1 MAFDITLRGEERLFV
16 GSLQISV
23 KRSHI
28 ANFLGI
34 LLIILTISLAGA
46 GYVTYQNLEEIVS
59 KLETDDRSNINLL
72 QYKEILVNL
81 HDMENQVES
90 YELTSD
96 PKYIERYNRSISRVF
111 ARMDSINALN
121 QNDTELLIFNDSL
134 RSLINEKTF
143 TLNQLID
150 FRSNQEE
157 DEFKE
162 LEGFLDAI
170 SSNPTPPT
178 QAGDTAK
185 LDEPEPEE
193 KKGFFK
199 RLLAKKPETV
209 AAPEINQ
216 DSIILAEKKQ
226 YHSQINTKVDQ
237 MRSSQRLVSQRQR
250 EKEMD
255 LLSAHFGIQNQI
267 IDLVTFLESRETTK
281 VKIKAIK
288 AKELANNTS
297 QQITLFFTL
306 ATLLLLSSVIM
317 MVTYVQRNSRYQE
330 LLRESK
336 NSAETLA
343 KAKERFFANMSHEI
357 RTPMNAIS
365 GFTKV
370 LLRTELKEEQ
380 KEQVQIIH
388 KSSEHL
394 LRLLNDILD
403 FSKLQAEKLQLEST
417 PFSIRQVCEDSI
429 TLLKA
434 SADHKGLKLYSTL
447 EDVPEYVLGDPH
459 RLRQIM
465 LNLLNNGIKYTEKGE
480 VALLVSGERKQN
492 KFHLSLEVKD
502 TGVGISKDHQLRLF
516 QEFEQANQSSFS
528 KGTGLGLAITKR
540 LVNLHHGSIRLD
552 SKEGDG
558 TSVFV
563 KMVYPLTDK
572 KPAEDSVKETKHDF
586 QGVHV
591 LIADDEPFN
600 TKLLTTL
607 LEKKQITFDV
617 VHDGT
622 SALKLAMA
630 HPYHMLL
637 LDLKMPGYTGWELLE
652 EIKSTSG
659 PNQSTPMIA
668 LTATITSLDKSQGTA
683 FRFDHIMR
691 KPFEETELFE
701 AIASALH
708 ISPTVETRAKNVT
721 DLSALMQ
728 MGDQQFVQDMV
739 ETFINGAQEGLLQI
753 RSALKNEAYEDIS
766 LIAHRIVAPARH
778 FKAGQLVDLLK
789 NLEKRA
795 DNRDSTISEADLNL
809 IQQELDHVIASL
821 KSALQAQI
829 FN

>member
-1 MAFDITLRGEERLFV
+1 MAFDITLSGEERLFV

-46 GYVTYQNLEEIVS
+46 GFITYRNLEEIVS
-59 KLETDDRSNINLL
+59 KLETDDRSNENLL

-111 ARMDSINALN
+111 ARVDSINGLN
-121 QNDTELLIFNDSL
+121 QTDTELLVFNDSL

-150 FRSNQEE
+150 FRSNQNQ
-157 DEFKE
+157 DDFKE

-170 SSNPTPPT
+170 SANPIPPAQT
-178 QAGDTAK
+178 TKDTARVT
-185 LDEPEPEE
+185 EPEPEE

-199 RLLAKKPETV
+199 RLLAKKPEPV
-209 AAPEINQ
+209 ATPKVNQ

-226 YHSQINTKVDQ
+226 YHSQINSKVDQ

-250 EKEMD
+250 EKEMN

-288 AKELANNTS
+288 AKELANQTS
-297 QQITLFFTL
+297 QQITLFFSL

-317 MVTYVQRNSRYQE
+317 MVTYVQRNGRYQE

-336 NSAETLA
+336 KSAETLA

-370 LLRTELKEEQ
+370 LLRTELNEEQ
-380 KEQVQIIH
+380 KEQVEIIH

-403 FSKLQAEKLQLEST
+403 FSKLQAEKLQLETT
-417 PFSIRQVCEDSI
+417 PFSIRQVCDDSI

-434 SADHKGLKLYSTL
+434 SAAHKGLKLYSEL
-447 EDVPEYVLGDPH
+447 DNVPEYVLGDPH
-459 RLRQIM
+459 RLRQII

-492 KFHLSLEVKD
+492 KLHLALEVKD
-502 TGVGISKDHQLRLF
+502 TGIGISKNHQLRLF

-552 SKEGDG
+552 SKEGEG

-563 KMVYPLTDK
+563 KMAYPLTDK
-572 KPAEDSVKETKHDF
+572 GPVEESTKETKHDF

-600 TKLLTTL
+600 TKLLATIL
-607 LEKKQITFDV
+607 SKKQITFDV
-617 VHDGT
+617 AHDGT
-622 SALKLAMA
+622 SALKLAMTK
-630 HPYHMLL
+630 PYHMLL
-637 LDLKMPGYTGWELLE
+637 LDLKMPGHTGWELLE
-652 EIKSTSG
+652 EIKSTAG
-659 PNQSTPMIA
+659 PNQNTPMIA
-668 LTATITSLDKSQGTA
+668 LTATVSSLDKSRGTT
-683 FRFDHIMR
+683 FHFDHIMR
-691 KPFEETELFE
+691 KPFEEAELFDS
-701 AIASALH
+701 IANALN
-708 ISPTVETRAKNVT
+708 IAPPEDSPKRVT
-721 DLSALMQ
+721 DLSSLMQ
-728 MGDQQFVQDMV
+728 MGDQQFVEDMV
-739 ETFINGAQEGLLQI
+739 ETFINGAKEGLQQI
-753 RSALKNEAYEDIS
+753 SAALKNQAYEDIS

-795 DNRDSTISEADLNL
+795 DDRDSTITEADLNH
-809 IQQELDHVIASL
+809 IRQELDQVIASL
-821 KSALQAQI
+821 RSALQAQT